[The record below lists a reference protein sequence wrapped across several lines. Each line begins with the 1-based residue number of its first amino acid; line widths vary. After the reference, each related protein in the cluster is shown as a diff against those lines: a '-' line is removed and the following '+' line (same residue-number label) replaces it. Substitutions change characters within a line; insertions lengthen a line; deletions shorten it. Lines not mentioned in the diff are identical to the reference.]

1 MKQTDYKELT
11 AEIKALVEGVAYP
24 LSNYA
29 NVAAAIWQAMEDI
42 NWAGFYLLEG
52 ETLYLGPFQGK
63 PACVS
68 ISVGNGVCGTAV
80 ATRQTL
86 VVEDVHE
93 FPGHIACDDASR
105 SEIVIPM
112 INDDRVIGV
121 LDIDSPVTGRFDHTD
136 KSNLEEIVSIL
147 IRSIK

>member
-1 MKQTDYKELT
+1 MKQTNYEELIS
-11 AEIKALVEGVAYP
+11 EIKALVENVQHSV
-24 LSNYA
+24 SNYA
-29 NVAAAIWQAMEDI
+29 NISAAIWQAMEDI
-42 NWAGFYLLEG
+42 NWVGFYLLEG

-68 ISVGNGVCGTAV
+68 ISVGKGVCGTAV

-86 VVEDVHE
+86 VVDNVHQ
-93 FPGHIACDDASR
+93 FPGHIACDAESR

-112 INDDRVIGV
+112 IKDDRVIGV
-121 LDIDSPVTGRFDHTD
+121 LDIDSPVTSRFDHRD